1 MQLQLGKKPPVLT
14 LVDMPGYGHAVAS
27 DAQKRAWG
35 NMTRDYLQVLHCS
48 SVLIYVVTVSNACG
62 ASNLYLQVLV
72 QIVIFS
78 RVFYIDVP
86 PL

>member
-35 NMTRDYLQVLHCS
+35 NMTRDYLQVQHCI
-48 SVLIYVVTVSNACG
+48 SV
-62 ASNLYLQVLV
+62 
-72 QIVIFS
+72 
-78 RVFYIDVP
+78 
-86 PL
+86 